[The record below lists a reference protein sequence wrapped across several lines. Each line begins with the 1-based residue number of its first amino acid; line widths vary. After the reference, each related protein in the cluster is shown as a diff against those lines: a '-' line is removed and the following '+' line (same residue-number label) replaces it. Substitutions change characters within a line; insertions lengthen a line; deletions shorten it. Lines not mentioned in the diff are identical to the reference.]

1 MMLET
6 KNDEMFE
13 DQIEQVFERV
23 TDDELRFE
31 AIEDL
36 IREGQVTSE
45 EAEYQREAENEFS
58 KLN

>member
-1 MMLET
+1 MLET

-45 EAEYQREAENEFS
+45 EAEY
-58 KLN
+58 